1 MARLNENGVPASRA
15 AAIVER
21 GTQATQRV
29 ITGTLA
35 DLAQKVQD
43 AGVQSPALLI
53 VGEVTRLHDTL
64 RWFNTT
70 APGKDEIAA
79 FAFTNE
85 GRLSA

>member
-1 MARLNENGVPASRA
+1 
-15 AAIVER
+15 
-21 GTQATQRV
+21 V
-29 ITGTLA
+29 ITGSLG
-35 DLAQKVQD
+35 DLAQKARA
-43 AGVQSPALLI
+43 AGIESPALLI

-70 APGKDEIAA
+70 APHGDDISA